1 VVVAGIIVNA
11 RDVTE
16 RRQAEDELVRSHH
29 LLEAIIEGT
38 TDTIFVKDVDGR
50 CLMINAA
57 GASLLGREKRE
68 VIGKTDHDL
77 FRAELAAR
85 ITEADSRAITSG
97 RPVTYALSGVGSDG
111 RFQTHLKG

>member
-1 VVVAGIIVNA
+1 MVVAGIIVNA

-68 VIGKTDHDL
+68 VIGKLLECKGTWCRLQVGGRKGWLPRDQ
-77 FRAELAAR
+77 
-85 ITEADSRAITSG
+85 IWGVYPTE
-97 RPVTYALSGVGSDG
+97 VV
-111 RFQTHLKG
+111 K

>member
-1 VVVAGIIVNA
+1 MVVAGIVVNA

-50 CLMINAA
+50 YLMINAA

-97 RPVTYALSGVGSDG
+97 RPCHVRVVGRRDG

>member
-50 CLMINAA
+50 YLMINAA
-57 GASLLGREKRE
+57 GASLLGREQRE

-77 FRAELAAR
+77 FQAELAAR

-97 RPVTYALSGVGSDG
+97 RPCHVRVVG
-111 RFQTHLKG
+111 RRE